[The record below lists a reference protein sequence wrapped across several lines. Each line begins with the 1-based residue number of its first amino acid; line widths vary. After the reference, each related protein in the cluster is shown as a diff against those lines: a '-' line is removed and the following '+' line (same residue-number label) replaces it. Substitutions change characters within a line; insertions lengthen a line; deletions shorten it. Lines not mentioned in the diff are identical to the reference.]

1 MYSGLSAFADDASRD
16 STVSD
21 QDAESQCIKL
31 LTRVY
36 RHIDRREYN
45 AIYPLFAPDGTWQ
58 RPEGV
63 IRAGDDMRA
72 SMARRSTSLA
82 INHVLTNLLADVTAP
97 DHVTVRGYM
106 TIYRD
111 ETGASRPPPYSLG
124 VPTSLIDVTATC
136 RKVGDDWRL
145 AAIEANYLAKA

>member
-1 MYSGLSAFADDASRD
+1 VGNSNLDAAS
-16 STVSD
+16 
-21 QDAESQCIKL
+21 AESQCIKL

-36 RHIDRREYN
+36 RHLDRREYDH
-45 AIYPLFAPDGTWQ
+45 IYPLFAPDGTWQ

-82 INHVLTNLLADVTAP
+82 INHVLTNMLADMTAP
-97 DHVTVRGYM
+97 DRVTVHGYM

-111 ETGASRPPPYSLG
+111 ETGALSAPPYRLG
-124 VPTSLIDVTATC
+124 VPTSLIDVTASC
-136 RKVGDDWRL
+136 RRISNDWRI
-145 AAIEANYLAKA
+145 AAIDATYLARN